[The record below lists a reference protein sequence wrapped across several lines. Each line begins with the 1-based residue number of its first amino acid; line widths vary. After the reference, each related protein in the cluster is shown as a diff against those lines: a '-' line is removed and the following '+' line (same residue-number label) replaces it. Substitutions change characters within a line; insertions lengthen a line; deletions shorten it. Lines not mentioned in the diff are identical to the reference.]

1 MRKLIWTPAFVPV
14 VAVVIV
20 MAVLAPASLHSQ
32 SAAQPAGEMK
42 MDSHSAPSTTLRIT
56 YGGKTEDWTPATLAA
71 LPHTTITVYNEHA
84 KASQTYSGVP
94 LSALLTRLGVPEKPR
109 GKDFRLYLLAEG
121 TDGYGV
127 VYSVGEV
134 TPDIHD
140 GTTLVA
146 DTLDSKPRTDNG
158 QFQLVT
164 TGEKRPARWVRNL
177 ASIRVLTA
185 Q

>member
-1 MRKLIWTPAFVPV
+1 MRTLIWTSVFLPALV
-14 VAVVIV
+14 V
-20 MAVLAPASLHSQ
+20 MAALTPANLHSQ
-32 SAAQPAGEMK
+32 APAQPTGEMK
-42 MDSHSAPSTTLRIT
+42 MDAHSAPSTSLKIT
-56 YGGKTEDWTPATLAA
+56 YAGKSEDWTPATLAA
-71 LPHTTITVYNEHA
+71 LPHTTINVYNEHA

-94 LSALLTRLGVPEKPR
+94 LSALLTRLGVPEKPH

-134 TPDIHD
+134 TPDVHD

-146 DTLDSKPRTDNG
+146 DTVNGKPLADNG

>member
-1 MRKLIWTPAFVPV
+1 MRKSIWTSLFVPA
-14 VAVVIV
+14 VAL
-20 MAVLAPASLHSQ
+20 AVLTPTNLHSQ
-32 SAAQPAGEMK
+32 SPTQPSGEMK
-42 MDSHSAPSTTLRIT
+42 MGSPSVPSTSLKIT
-56 YGGKTEDWTPATLAA
+56 YAGKSEDWTPATLAA

-84 KASQTYSGVP
+84 KVSQTYSGVP
-94 LSALLTRLGVPEKPR
+94 LTTLLTRLGVPEKPH
-109 GKDFRLYLLAEG
+109 GKDFRLYLVAEG

-134 TPDIHD
+134 TPDVRD

-146 DTLDSKPRTDNG
+146 DTLNGKPLTDAG

-177 ASIRVLTA
+177 NSIRVA
-185 Q
+185 SAE